1 MELLLGSTV
10 LAALITSL
18 VNIRSIFLASKTAKD
33 LEVLKKSFETT
44 QIAVEK
50 IEGIKKYILKNNI
63 TSISQGLN
71 PSDPDEYSDFIY
83 NKVPTMFT
91 KNIDKIKNES
101 HYFKRKDMDQIL
113 DIELKVRDSFKSV
126 IDASKESKKEA
137 VQAMLLKVAG
147 FNEFTEAKIEEILI
161 ALMKKIGIDE

>member
-1 MELLLGSTV
+1 M
-10 LAALITSL
+10 
-18 VNIRSIFLASKTAKD
+18 
-33 LEVLKKSFETT
+33 
-44 QIAVEK
+44 
-50 IEGIKKYILKNNI
+50 
-63 TSISQGLN
+63 
-71 PSDPDEYSDFIY
+71 FI
-83 NKVPTMFT
+83 